1 MEVDDRTDGEPRTTP
16 GPEADDR
23 WRVLEIDGHSFYQL
37 DLQHPEVGPRIVR
50 EIESGV
56 DVYYNRRWDHTR
68 RFCRFLL
75 SRPELVEGLRVF
87 VAGAGVGMEAVVV
100 GRLAAAL
107 TVNDLSAVA
116 LELQLE
122 QLAEN
127 GVREVGSV
135 PGSFETVPLDGI
147 DLVVACYV
155 VYDDETQSAMAAL
168 LERAGERGIPAL
180 LANEDLEG
188 HFSRLLESTDRGV
201 TELQRDGGR
210 YIVWIS

>member
-1 MEVDDRTDGEPRTTP
+1 MTDRQGPTSSEGATDP
-16 GPEADDR
+16 R
-23 WRVLEIDGHSFYQL
+23 WRVVEIEGREFRQLNLE
-37 DLQHPEVGPRIVR
+37 HPEVGSRIVR

-75 SRPELVEGLRVF
+75 DRPELVEGLRVF
-87 VAGAGVGMEAVVV
+87 VAGAGVGMEAVVA
-100 GRLAAAL
+100 GRLAATL
-107 TVNDLSAVA
+107 TVNDRAPVA
-116 LELQLE
+116 LDLQLE

-127 GVREVGSV
+127 GVRGARAV
-135 PGSFETVPLDGI
+135 PGSFEAVSLDGI
-147 DLVVACYV
+147 DLVLACYV
-155 VYDDETQSAMAAL
+155 VYDDETRSAMETL
-168 LERAGERGIPAL
+168 LERAGARGIPAL

-188 HFSRLLESTDRGV
+188 QFSRLLDSTERTV